1 VSGAAPAP
9 RAKKAATRNPLV
21 PFILIGRLAFNVFF
35 ILTSVYCLMA
45 FHPFTYERVVKD
57 QIIGW
62 LTTFVRLHPLWYWMA
77 QAVGV
82 ATLLPDLKRQRGRRA
97 VIGYLALAG
106 ASAVA
111 LTVHPVLS
119 HLQNDRASLIW
130 ALVALTPLLALA
142 AVDQVVARN
151 FVVWG
156 EPGAGEGL
164 RLFVAALHTAVF
176 VFTVYSVLFFLRLGG
191 HGAEFPWR
199 ARVVVLLAS
208 FFLHVIPFMAGFIVL
223 SAIQVAAGFWGR
235 SALVEMALASLL
247 AATLIALVFRNLVFP
262 AMALRGW
269 PATTMAGALA
279 VALVAVLSG
288 LAVRLR
294 EGDSEP
300 VESGVALLLRP
311 LSVVPTG
318 SVRARRIGL
327 ACLAVLA
334 GAMTAGAGIQDWN
347 GLVQQLSAL
356 MAWVLVLAA
365 FVTLLEPKAGGDMLY
380 PLLFLTLL
388 SLGAYRMFVS
398 VQTTLPRTLGAPKIN
413 ANLLLDRYAGYEPSF
428 RVLHELLQARQSD
441 DQGFFEFL
449 QRHTNIPRAVDIKPI
464 DVRFVAELKQSAA
477 RPPNIFVVVVDSLR
491 PDYLSPFNPKVT
503 FTPGLGRFGSQADV
517 FKNTFSHY
525 GATGLSEPSIW
536 VGGMMPHKQ
545 YVQPFR
551 PLNALQALLRAEK
564 YRQFISVDNVLH
576 EVVEVDDAVTP
587 LDADIQVKDYDLCK
601 SLEEFQGRLDG
612 LTDRSRPLF
621 LYTQAQNVHVAR
633 ITREGTTNISGK
645 PYPGFYPPYA
655 SRLERI
661 DGCFG
666 SFVDHL
672 QKTGLWDESIVI
684 FTADHGDSLG
694 DEGRW
699 GHAYMV
705 NPEVMRIPLM
715 VHLPGELGK
724 RHRPDMD
731 RVTFSTDITPTL
743 YALLG
748 HTPTL
753 KEGPFG
759 RPFYGGGV
767 RDRPREWQLVV
778 SSYGPVYGIVS
789 EGGGRLFVADA
800 VNYTTTEYDLA
811 PDFTAT
817 RRQVTPESR
826 ELGFKRIRQGIEELD
841 ALYKV
846 PPLQ

>member
-1 VSGAAPAP
+1 VSAAAAPAP
-9 RAKKAATRNPLV
+9 KAKKEVARNPLI

-62 LTTFVRLHPLWYWMA
+62 LTTFVRLHPLWYWLA
-77 QAVGV
+77 QAVG
-82 ATLLPDLKRQRGRRA
+82 ALTLVPDLKRASGRRV
-97 VIGYLALAG
+97 VIGYLALAA
-106 ASAVA
+106 ASSVA
-111 LTVHPVLS
+111 LTVHPILS
-119 HLQNDRASLIW
+119 HLHNDRWSLIW
-130 ALVALTPLLALA
+130 ALIGLTPILAVA

-156 EPGAGEGL
+156 EPGAGESQ
-164 RLFVAALHTAVF
+164 RLFVAALYTALF
-176 VFTVYSVLFFLRLGG
+176 VFAVYSVLFFLRLGA
-191 HGAEFPWR
+191 HGDEFPWR
-199 ARVVVLLAS
+199 ARIVVLLAS

-223 SAIQVAAGFWGR
+223 SALQVTAGFWAR
-235 SALVEMALASLL
+235 SALIEMALASLL
-247 AATLIALVFRNLVFP
+247 AAALIALVFRNLVFP

-269 PATTMAGALA
+269 PATTMAAALA

-294 EGDSEP
+294 EGDSQP

-318 SVRARRIGL
+318 SQRARTIGL
-327 ACLAVLA
+327 GCLAVLA

-365 FVTLLEPKAGGDMLY
+365 FITLLEAKGSGDMLY

-388 SLGAYRMFVS
+388 SLGAYRMFVT
-398 VQTTLPRTLGAPKIN
+398 VQTTLPKTLGAPRIN

-428 RVLHELLQARQSD
+428 RVLHELVQARQSD
-441 DQGFFEFL
+441 DKGFFELL
-449 QRHTNIPRAVDIKPI
+449 QRHTNIPRAVDIAPI
-464 DVRFVAELKQSAA
+464 EVRFAGELRQSAVP
-477 RPPNIFVVVVDSLR
+477 PPNVFMVVVDSLR

-503 FTPGLGRFGSQADV
+503 FTPGLGRFGTQADL
-517 FKNTFSHY
+517 FKNSFSHY

-545 YVQPFR
+545 YIKPFR
-551 PLNALQALLRAEK
+551 PLNALQALLRAEN

-576 EVVEVDDAVTP
+576 EVVEVDDSVTP

-601 SLEEFQGRLDG
+601 SLAEFQGRLDR

-666 SFVDHL
+666 NFIDYL
-672 QKTGLWDESIVI
+672 QRTGLWDKSIVI

-715 VHLPGELGK
+715 VHLPADLA
-724 RHRPDMD
+724 RQHRPDME

-748 HTPTL
+748 HPPTL

-759 RPFYGGGV
+759 RPFYGASH
-767 RDRPREWQLVV
+767 RDRPRDWQLVV
-778 SSYGPVYGIVS
+778 SSYGPVYGIIS
-789 EGGGRLFVADA
+789 EGGARLFVADA
-800 VNYTTTEYDLA
+800 VNYTTTEYDLSGLN
-811 PDFTAT
+811 AT
-817 RRQVTPESR
+817 RRQVTAESR
-826 ELGFKRIRQGIEELD
+826 DLGYKRIREGIEELN

-846 PPLQ
+846 PPLK